1 MNCPNCG
8 TANPDTASL
17 CANCGRPL
25 NAAAPPPPP
34 TQSYTPPPPPSDAG
48 SYAPGGGGYTPPSS
62 YAPTP
67 AAPPPGGS
75 APVIYLVLSILM
87 VLCCCNPVAIVP
99 LVFAIMAMSR
109 RSAGDYAGAQVNASR
124 AALWFWIAVVALII
138 WNIIFFMFM
147 GGMATI
153 EEIRRNLGQ

>member
-1 MNCPNCG
+1 MTCPNCG

-25 NAAAPPPPP
+25 NAAPPPPP
-34 TQSYTPPPPPSDAG
+34 SQSYTPPPSPPP
-48 SYAPGGGGYTPPSS
+48 SYAPPPPSGGGY
-62 YAPTP
+62 APGP
-67 AAPPPGGS
+67 QIPAPPPGG
-75 APVIYLVLSILM
+75 AGPVIYLILSILM

-124 AALWFWIAVVALII
+124 AALWFWVAVVALII
-138 WNIIFFMFM
+138 WYIIFFAFM

-153 EEIRRNLGQ
+153 EEFRRNLPR

>member
-8 TANPDTASL
+8 TANPDTASI
-17 CANCGRPL
+17 CAQCGRPL
-25 NAAAPPPPP
+25 YAAPPPPP
-34 TQSYTPPPPPSDAG
+34 SQTYTPPPPVSYTPPPPA
-48 SYAPGGGGYTPPSS
+48 GGGYTPGPQI
-62 YAPTP
+62 P
-67 AAPPPGGS
+67 APPPGGS
-75 APVIYLVLSILM
+75 GPVIYLILSILM

-153 EEIRRNLGQ
+153 EEIRRNLPR

>member
-25 NAAAPPPPP
+25 HAAAPPPPS
-34 TQSYTPPPPPSDAG
+34 SYTPPPPPGDAG
-48 SYAPGGGGYTPPSS
+48 TYTPGGGGYTPPSS

-87 VLCCCNPVAIVP
+87 VLSCCNPVAIVP
-99 LVFAIMAMSR
+99 LVFAIRAMSR

-153 EEIRRNLGQ
+153 EEIRRNHGQ

>member
-25 NAAAPPPPP
+25 HAAAPPPPS
-34 TQSYTPPPPPSDAG
+34 SYTPPPPPGDAG
-48 SYAPGGGGYTPPSS
+48 TYTPGGGGYTPPSS

-153 EEIRRNLGQ
+153 EEIRLNLGQ

>member
-1 MNCPNCG
+1 MTCPNCG

-25 NAAAPPPPP
+25 NAAPPPPP
-34 TQSYTPPPPPSDAG
+34 SQSYTPPPSPPPSYTPPPPSG
-48 SYAPGGGGYTPPSS
+48 GGYAPGPQIP
-62 YAPTP
+62 
-67 AAPPPGGS
+67 APPPGG
-75 APVIYLVLSILM
+75 AGPVIYLILSILM

-109 RSAGDYAGAQVNASR
+109 RSAGDYAGTQVNASR

-138 WNIIFFMFM
+138 WYIIFFMFM

-153 EEIRRNLGQ
+153 EEIRRNLPR